1 MARNLVSPDSR
12 LLLRPSSPS
21 LSPDIRQRLSLN
33 IQDSAPVFQDL
44 LSRFQSCR
52 SSTVQVLDWYKQ
64 SWHDLCEE
72 LRVLTDPSN
81 CADLDYRTKGAGF
94 EGMVTG
100 MKRAVLQTESQVVK
114 LCFKQRGKFS
124 EAECKKGVQSAF
136 GRMANDIWRQLG
148 TFLQKAPA
156 TRVAETLNSLVRLQ
170 SEAESIASRLKELQ
184 VHFEEVLRRQANLSS
199 LTPDARL
206 HTSISVDDDEKLS
219 EMSDLSRISS
229 SAKDLSTD
237 LKDQGNRLLK
247 SFQRFA
253 SSGASD
259 TGTSP
264 ARREMDL
271 VLRDMLMMVRSSKA
285 EVGRINEDKTDQRLE
300 RHLARI
306 KSRIDSLCHSFEEG
320 ATTKRL
326 TLSVSP
332 PPGEALNVSNEDI
345 RGLREVIERQATEIQ
360 QLRNQTLRAVSPIE
374 PVHEELQQMNEAQ
387 GSIMADVREM
397 RQHMDRVFFAT
408 KDTDSPVEQALLVLR
423 ASAPHIRT
431 ESDSEFAKTLMNEV
445 LEIRKSKQTLLQMVN
460 KDGPSLESLE
470 EVGTELLRLRKEWQ
484 SLKEQHDELF
494 LRMIKVQSEGELE
507 INYLQSRVKDLEAD
521 LEAHKMG
528 ENTPKSSS
536 SRTKKVAEIQ
546 PNSLDEENALLSSE
560 NFTLLQKLESAGK
573 EKLQLLH
580 MLESLK
586 ASLGDNS
593 EPEIKG
599 SLATVLDSL
608 PAYPGRS
615 SPFQLSKDSTRTKA
629 HDSVQV
635 LG

>member
-1 MARNLVSPDSR
+1 
-12 LLLRPSSPS
+12 
-21 LSPDIRQRLSLN
+21 
-33 IQDSAPVFQDL
+33 
-44 LSRFQSCR
+44 
-52 SSTVQVLDWYKQ
+52 VQVLDWYKQ
-64 SWHDLCEE
+64 SWHDLSEE
-72 LRVLTDPSN
+72 LRVLTDPTSL
-81 CADLDYRTKGAGF
+81 AEMDHRTKGAGF
-94 EGMVTG
+94 DGIVTG

-124 EAECKKGVQSAF
+124 EAECKKSVQSAF

-148 TFLQKAPA
+148 TYLQKTPA
-156 TRVAETLNSLVRLQ
+156 TRVTETLNSLVRLQ
-170 SEAESIASRLKELQ
+170 SEAESLAAQLKELQ
-184 VHFEEVLRRQANLSS
+184 VYFEETLRRNANLSS

-206 HTSISVDDDEKLS
+206 HTSISVDDDEKMS
-219 EMSDLSRISS
+219 EMSDLSRVSS
-229 SAKDLSTD
+229 SAKDLGTD
-237 LKDQGNRLLK
+237 LKEQGNRLLK

-253 SSGASD
+253 SSGASE

-271 VLRDMLMMVRSSKA
+271 VLRDMLVMVRSSKA
-285 EVGRINEDKTDQRLE
+285 EVGRISEDKSDQRLE

-306 KSRIDSLCHSFEEG
+306 RSRIDSLCHSFEEG

-326 TLSVSP
+326 ALSPV
-332 PPGEALNVSNEDI
+332 PGETFTVSNEDM
-345 RGLREVIERQATEIQ
+345 RSLREVIERQAAEIE
-360 QLRNQTLRAVSPIE
+360 QLRGQTLRAASPIE
-374 PVHEELQQMNEAQ
+374 PVHEELQQMNEVQ

-397 RQHMDRVFFAT
+397 RQHMDRVFLT
-408 KDTDSPVEQALLVLR
+408 TTDTDSQVKQTLLVLR

-431 ESDSEFAKTLMNEV
+431 QSDSEFVKTLMNEV
-445 LEIRKSKQTLLQMVN
+445 LAIRKSKQTLLQMVN
-460 KDGPSLESLE
+460 KDGTTLEALE
-470 EVGTELLRLRKEWQ
+470 DVGVELLKLRKECQ

-507 INYLQSRVKDLEAD
+507 INCLQSKVKELEVS
-521 LEAHKMG
+521 KVG
-528 ENTPKSSS
+528 ENTLKSSA
-536 SRTKKVAEIQ
+536 SRAIKAAEAQ

-560 NFTLLQKLESAGK
+560 NFALLQKLESAGK

-586 ASLGDNS
+586 ASLGDSS

-599 SLATVLDSL
+599 SLAAVLDSL

-615 SPFQLSKDSTRTKA
+615 SPFQRRTEETRPSDA
-629 HDSVQV
+629 HDSLQV